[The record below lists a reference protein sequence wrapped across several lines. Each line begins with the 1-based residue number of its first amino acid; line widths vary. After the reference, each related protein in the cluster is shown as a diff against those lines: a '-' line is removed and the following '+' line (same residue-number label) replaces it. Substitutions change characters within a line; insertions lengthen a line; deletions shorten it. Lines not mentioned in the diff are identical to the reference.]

1 MPFLALQQKME
12 YIIELSCS
20 SGNDI
25 LEKFSTEKRCHF
37 LRFFRKTGTFS
48 LLSGVLFA
56 VLSACCNWIGG
67 EDVRKTKQFPVAGE
81 SFFLFQQAESIE
93 GRNCFADAQIVRDQA
108 CKRPLF
114 RRQHRTSSQVAAAV
128 VYQTQHVIFARKS
141 TAFRDLPLFP
151 APFLQYQYTSLS
163 RDGPLADAGL
173 IS

>member
-1 MPFLALQQKME
+1 MSVTNEWA
-12 YIIELSCS
+12 
-20 SGNDI
+20 
-25 LEKFSTEKRCHF
+25 TEKRCHF

-56 VLSACCNWIGG
+56 VLSACCNWTEGT
-67 EDVRKTKQFPVAGE
+67 DALKTKQIPEAGE
-81 SFFLFQQAESIE
+81 SFFLLLLPESIE
-93 GRNCFADAQIVRDQA
+93 NRNCFEDAQIVRDQA

-114 RRQHRTSSQVAAAV
+114 RRQHRTSSQLAAAV

-163 RDGPLADAGL
+163 RDGPLADAGF